1 MGTGAEKKIKKHVFN
16 VWNCQSLK
24 SYNIGMDHD
33 ESERASGDEVVS
45 NSNKLLRLVEATTT
59 RVDGQERITRLAAKR

>member
-1 MGTGAEKKIKKHVFN
+1 MGTGARSIKIM
-16 VWNCQSLK
+16 CLMCGTARALK
-24 SYNIGMDHD
+24 SYNIGTDHD
-33 ESERASGDEVVS
+33 ESKRSSGDEVVS